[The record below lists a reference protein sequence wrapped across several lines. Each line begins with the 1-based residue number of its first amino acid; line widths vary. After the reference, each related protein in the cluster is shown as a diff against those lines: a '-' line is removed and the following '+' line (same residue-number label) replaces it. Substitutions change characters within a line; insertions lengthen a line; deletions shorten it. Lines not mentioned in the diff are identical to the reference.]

1 MIGAVH
7 RPGTTPLH
15 RLPAGWKL
23 GALVAFGLAAA
34 LAPGLWPFGLA
45 AVALALLLS
54 TGVSPRLLLKDL
66 AWSLGAIAIVAL
78 VNGLAQDWHA
88 AALSFARLLAL
99 LAAAHAVAVTTP
111 TPDLLA
117 AFERALMP
125 LQRIGLLD
133 ASRAALTVS
142 LAIRFVPVLA
152 EEARTIRRAQ
162 AARGLG
168 GHPVAL
174 AVPLVVRCLRRA
186 DALTL
191 ALAAR
196 GWDGARATP
205 ASSDGTRHEP

>member
-7 RPGTTPLH
+7 RPGDTPLH

-23 GALVAFGLAAA
+23 GGLVAFGFGAAVAPGQVPFA
-34 LAPGLWPFGLA
+34 LAG
-45 AVALALLLS
+45 VALALLLS
-54 TGVSPRLLLKDL
+54 TRVPPRLLLKDL
-66 AWSLGAIAIVAL
+66 AWPLGAILVVGA
-78 VNGLAQDWHA
+78 VNGIASGPHA
-88 AALSFARLLAL
+88 AALSLARLLAL

-111 TPDLLA
+111 TPELMA
-117 AFERALMP
+117 AFEKALAP
-125 LQRIGLLD
+125 LERIGLLN

-205 ASSDGTRHEP
+205 LSSDGTRHEP

>member
-7 RPGTTPLH
+7 RPGTSPLH
-15 RLPAGWKL
+15 RMKAGWKL
-23 GALVAFGLAAA
+23 GGLVAFGLAAA
-34 LAPGLWPFGLA
+34 VAPGSWPFLLAGL
-45 AVALALLLS
+45 ALALLLS
-54 TGVSPRLLLKDL
+54 TTVPPQILLKDL
-66 AWSLGAIAIVAL
+66 AWPLGIILLVAVL
-78 VNGLAQDWHA
+78 NGLASGPFA
-88 AALSFARLLAL
+88 GALSFARLLAL
-99 LAAAHAVAVTTP
+99 LAAAHAVAVSTP
-111 TPDLLA
+111 TPELLA
-117 AFERALMP
+117 AFERALLP
-125 LQRIGLLD
+125 LERIGLLD

-196 GWDGARATP
+196 GWDGGSASRSP
-205 ASSDGTRHEP
+205 ADGPRHEP

>member
-1 MIGAVH
+1 
-7 RPGTTPLH
+7 
-15 RLPAGWKL
+15 
-23 GALVAFGLAAA
+23 
-34 LAPGLWPFGLA
+34 
-45 AVALALLLS
+45 
-54 TGVSPRLLLKDL
+54 
-66 AWSLGAIAIVAL
+66 AIVAV
-78 VNGLAQDWHA
+78 VNGLAQDWQA
-88 AALSFARLLAL
+88 ATLSFARLLAL
-99 LAAAHAVAVTTP
+99 LAAAHSVAVTTP

-125 LQRIGLLD
+125 LERIGLLD

-152 EEARTIRRAQ
+152 EGARTSRRAR

-196 GWDGARATP
+196 GWDRARATP
-205 ASSDGTRHEP
+205 VPPDGPRHEP

>member
-1 MIGAVH
+1 MIGALY

-15 RLPAGWKL
+15 RARAAWKL
-23 GALVAFGLAAA
+23 GFLVAFGLAAA
-34 LAPGLWPFGLA
+34 LAPGQWAFVLA
-45 AVALALLLS
+45 MVALALLAS
-54 TGVSPRLLLKDL
+54 TGVAPRVIAREIAWPL
-66 AWSLGAIAIVAL
+66 ATIVVVGVVNALTQEWQAGAV
-78 VNGLAQDWHA
+78 
-88 AALSFARLLAL
+88 SFARLLAL
-99 LAAAHAVAVTTP
+99 LATAHAVAVSTP
-111 TPDLLA
+111 TPELLA
-117 AFERALMP
+117 AFERALLP
-125 LQRIGLLD
+125 LERLGLLD
-133 ASRAALTVS
+133 AARAALTVS

-196 GWDGARATP
+196 GWDGASRNRVSP
-205 ASSDGTRHEP
+205 DGTRHEP